1 MKADNKSAIQM
12 LFLCLVGLFTF
23 TEQPKVAISTFNKP
37 VAVAQASKLEMDI
50 DAALSSASLKEKENV
65 YKVFSGIVDYSNNS
79 ERTYANRELEEMMT
93 EVILTYKLEMFS
105 SLDSIIYQAVADA
118 GLVKNEKLADAKPKI
133 AKAFGEL
140 AAAVKHS
147 IENDKDF
154 KSGVK

>member
-23 TEQPKVAISTFNKP
+23 TEQPNVVVSTFNKP
-37 VAVAQASKLEMDI
+37 VVAQASKLEMDI
-50 DAALSSASLKEKENV
+50 DAALSSASLKDKENV

-79 ERTYANRELEEMMT
+79 ERTYSNRKIEELVI

-105 SLDSIIYQAVADA
+105 SLDTIVQQAVADA